1 MPRKIYGYDVYYRL
15 KTTSSV
21 LVAAHNKEE
30 ARRIAEQT
38 LEDMSK
44 EELVSRFLAALEF
57 DPTFQ
62 ITCVDR
68 VDEMD
73 EKDFEEVNDNE

>member
-1 MPRKIYGYDVYYRL
+1 MTNKIYGYDVYYKL
-15 KTTSSV
+15 KTSSSV

-38 LEDMSK
+38 LENMPK

-62 ITCVDR
+62 ITNIDK

-73 EKDFEEVNDNE
+73 EEDFEEVN